1 MENFNFSNDFNYNGG
16 GFYFNE
22 LDSLAKP
29 KYKEIYDECGNLIE
43 KVIYRN
49 GAISETQKDK
59 SEIEESVVHTEK
71 EVKVE
76 DKIETKD
83 EIKVEEVGQVD
94 CNLFGTT
101 QIKIPVP
108 TKDFITDKSTDVRV
122 YLAIN
127 AMSNVDDCTQ
137 VGSNVR
143 YTSLRKYNNNK
154 KEMKEYTGLSDKQI
168 NRHLNKL
175 LVKNSKELQLVKKE
189 YNGEVVDCYQM
200 KYEAGGFVTIPVDVV
215 KKMLIKL
222 GNVPIKLYLTLL
234 WICADKE
241 NSGYKET
248 LVTQKYILEKMGYSA
263 RSTDTIKIATDALI
277 ETKMIRTRDV
287 MSSKTEV
294 KDGKVINSTPKT
306 EKYYTILI

>member
-1 MENFNFSNDFNYNGG
+1 MSNFNFGNDFNFNGG
-16 GFYFNE
+16 MFGDTKQKGSIRDIFDENGE
-22 LDSLAKP
+22 P
-29 KYKEIYDECGNLIE
+29 IVYDIEGNP
-43 KVIYRN
+43 VR
-49 GAISETQKDK
+49 
-59 SEIEESVVHTEK
+59 EEAPATVN
-71 EVKVE
+71 
-76 DKIETKD
+76 ETKEEVPD
-83 EIKVEEVGQVD
+83 IVEEVD

-108 TKDFITDKSTDVRV
+108 TKDFITDKTTDVRA

-137 VGSNVR
+137 VGRNVR

-154 KEMKEYTGLSDKQI
+154 KEMKEYIGLSDKQI
-168 NRHLNKL
+168 NRHLNRL
-175 LVKNSKELQLVKKE
+175 LGKNSKEFQLVKRQ

-200 KYEAGGFVTIPVDVV
+200 EYEVGGFVTIPVDIV

-241 NSGYKET
+241 NGGYKET
-248 LVTQKYILEKMGYSA
+248 LVTQKYILEKMGYST

-294 KDGKVINSTPKT
+294 KDGKIISSTPKT

>member
-1 MENFNFSNDFNYNGG
+1 MSFTNNFNFSKGVFRDT
-16 GFYFNE
+16 
-22 LDSLAKP
+22 KP
-29 KYKEIYDECGNLIE
+29 KGSIRDMFDENGEPIVYDRYGNIVRE
-43 KVIYRN
+43 EAP
-49 GAISETQKDK
+49 AI
-59 SEIEESVVHTEK
+59 VN
-71 EVKVE
+71 EVKEEVSG
-76 DKIETKD
+76 I
-83 EIKVEEVGQVD
+83 VEEVD
-94 CNLFGTT
+94 CGLFGTT

-108 TKDFITDKSTDVRV
+108 TKDFITDKTTDVRA

-137 VGSNVR
+137 VGRNVR

-154 KEMKEYTGLSDKQI
+154 KEMKEYIGLSDKQI
-168 NRHLNKL
+168 NRHINRL
-175 LVKNSKELQLVKKE
+175 LTKNSKELQLVKRE
-189 YNGEVVDCYQM
+189 YNGEVIDCYQM
-200 KYEAGGFVTIPVDVV
+200 EYEVGGFVTIPVEIV

-241 NSGYKET
+241 KGGYKET
-248 LVTQKYILEKMGYSA
+248 LVTQKYILEKMGYST
-263 RSTDTIKIATDALI
+263 RSTDTIKIATDVLI

-294 KDGKVINSTPKT
+294 KDGKIISSTPKT

>member
-1 MENFNFSNDFNYNGG
+1 MSFTNDFNFNGG
-16 GFYFNE
+16 MFGYT
-22 LDSLAKP
+22 KP
-29 KYKEIYDECGNLIE
+29 KGNIRDMFDENGEPIVYDR
-43 KVIYRN
+43 YRN
-49 GAISETQKDK
+49 PVR
-59 SEIEESVVHTEK
+59 EEVPATVN
-71 EVKVE
+71 
-76 DKIETKD
+76 ETKEEVAD
-83 EIKVEEVGQVD
+83 IVEEVD

-108 TKDFITDKSTDVRV
+108 TKDFITDKTTDVRA

-137 VGSNVR
+137 VGRNVR

-154 KEMKEYTGLSDKQI
+154 KEMKEYIGLSDKQI
-168 NRHLNKL
+168 NRHLNTL
-175 LVKNSKELQLVKKE
+175 LGKNSKEFQLVKRQ

-200 KYEAGGFVTIPVDVV
+200 EYEVGGFVTIPVDIV

-241 NSGYKET
+241 NGGYKET
-248 LVTQKYILEKMGYSA
+248 LATQKYILEKMGYSA

-294 KDGKVINSTPKT
+294 KDGKIISSTPKT

>member
-1 MENFNFSNDFNYNGG
+1 MSFTNDFNFNGG
-16 GFYFNE
+16 RFGYT
-22 LDSLAKP
+22 KP
-29 KYKEIYDECGNLIE
+29 KGNIRDMFDENGEPIVYDR
-43 KVIYRN
+43 YRN
-49 GAISETQKDK
+49 PVR
-59 SEIEESVVHTEK
+59 EEVPATVN
-71 EVKVE
+71 
-76 DKIETKD
+76 ETKEEVAD
-83 EIKVEEVGQVD
+83 IVEEVD

-108 TKDFITDKSTDVRV
+108 TKDFITDKTTDVRA

-137 VGSNVR
+137 VGRNVR

-154 KEMKEYTGLSDKQI
+154 KEMKEYIGLSDKQI
-168 NRHLNKL
+168 NRHLNTL
-175 LVKNSKELQLVKKE
+175 LGKNSKEFQLVKRQ
-189 YNGEVVDCYQM
+189 YNGVVVDCYQM
-200 KYEAGGFVTIPVDVV
+200 EYEVGGFVTIPVGIV

-222 GNVPIKLYLTLL
+222 GNVSIKLYLTLL

-241 NSGYKET
+241 NGGYKET
-248 LVTQKYILEKMGYSA
+248 LTTQKYILEKMGYSA

-294 KDGKVINSTPKT
+294 KDGKIISSTPKT